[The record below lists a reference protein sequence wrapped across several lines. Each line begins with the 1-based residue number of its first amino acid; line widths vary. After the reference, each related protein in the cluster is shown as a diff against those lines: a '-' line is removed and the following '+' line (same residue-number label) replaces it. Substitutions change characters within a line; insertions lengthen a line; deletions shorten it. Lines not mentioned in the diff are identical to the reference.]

1 MCDSVPRE
9 NATIAAIRRHFQSVI
24 PGTREAREPG
34 IHLPRLAARSWIPG
48 SAAFAL
54 RAQVA
59 APE

>member
-1 MCDSVPRE
+1 MRQL
-9 NATIAAIRRHFQSVI
+9 RQSGVTSNRSFR
-24 PGTREAREPG
+24 GTREAREPG